1 MVFTSAV
8 IRFQREIAG
17 IVCAPF
23 PFHAFGV
30 RVRVDF
36 SFSSFFF
43 EIDEIRGMR
52 RGGLNGWTRRRM
64 MAGKER
70 SLSDQSCCSD

>member
-1 MVFTSAV
+1 MHRFLFMRSAFVFAW
-8 IRFQREIAG
+8 IFL
-17 IVCAPF
+17 F
-23 PFHAFGV
+23 LL
-30 RVRVDF
+30 
-36 SFSSFFF
+36 FFF